1 MHFSDLIAGFG
12 LDQMDEKSYSW
23 VMELAENNSTVLPSL
38 ELVELEQRC
47 GGVGWEWYPEVLQEA
62 FLNAEID
69 LFIAEPS

>member
-1 MHFSDLIAGFG
+1 
-12 LDQMDEKSYSW
+12 
-23 VMELAENNSTVLPSL
+23 MELAEHKSTVLPSL